1 MSNST
6 YDIVATQGSNYSV
19 TLTYK
24 DSNGAAVNLTGYTS
38 RMQVRKVAPSPYA
51 YLSLTSSSGITLGGV
66 AGTVTINI
74 SAAALASIP
83 AGSYVYDVELV
94 SGSGA
99 VVKPIAGSFSLTAEV
114 TR

>member
-6 YDIVATQGSNYSV
+6 YDIVAQQGSDYSV

-24 DSNGAAVNLTGYTS
+24 DSNNVAVNLTGYTA
-38 RMQVRKVAPSPYA
+38 RMHVRKVASSPYA
-51 YLSLTSSSGITLGGV
+51 YLRLTNSSGMTLGGA
-66 AGTVTINI
+66 AGTVAINVP
-74 SAAALASIP
+74 AAALASIP

-99 VVKPIAGSFSLTAEV
+99 VVKPIVGSFSVSAEV